1 MVRLT
6 AELIENAPQF
16 TNAIQDR
23 ELDLHGYKFP
33 AIENM
38 GSTLDQFDTIDLS
51 GNEIRKLDGFPLL
64 KRLKALILNNNKIVR
79 IAEDLGQQLPYLNT
93 LILTSNSFTELRE
106 LDPLATCDKLTFLTL
121 THCPVTM
128 RANYRLYVISLL
140 PSLRFL
146 DYKRVTNSERK
157 LANSMFKRIPAMA
170 SSASGVKGAPGLRNG
185 IRSQNPAGGTTTVK
199 TFIPGAPLYTN
210 AGVDKENTASIDA
223 RGSTETKDISSM
235 PPPPPA
241 AAVQMGNKRPGG
253 SAQDLY
259 AIQEA
264 IKRARTMDEV
274 DRLHQLLS
282 SGQFAGFAIQWQ
294 QQLRL
299 QQQQNQQQRQ
309 QQQEQQEQEQQR
321 KAEQEQETSAMDEE
335 QTEQVQ
341 QPETMVQQ
349 NELLQHEESTN
360 LEMATQDNI
369 VDQQIHS
376 MEVTQPVE

>member
-241 AAVQMGNKRPGG
+241 AAVQMGNKRPGKKFVEHYLCRYCSLICNSVIAYSLRVNENRISMSRYEFLG
-253 SAQDLY
+253 FLHFFGDKKHFHFTLLTTPRVLSFYRKFSSRY
-259 AIQEA
+259 ALMIL
-264 IKRARTMDEV
+264 K
-274 DRLHQLLS
+274 
-282 SGQFAGFAIQWQ
+282 G
-294 QQLRL
+294 
-299 QQQQNQQQRQ
+299 
-309 QQQEQQEQEQQR
+309 
-321 KAEQEQETSAMDEE
+321 
-335 QTEQVQ
+335 
-341 QPETMVQQ
+341 
-349 NELLQHEESTN
+349 
-360 LEMATQDNI
+360 
-369 VDQQIHS
+369 
-376 MEVTQPVE
+376 